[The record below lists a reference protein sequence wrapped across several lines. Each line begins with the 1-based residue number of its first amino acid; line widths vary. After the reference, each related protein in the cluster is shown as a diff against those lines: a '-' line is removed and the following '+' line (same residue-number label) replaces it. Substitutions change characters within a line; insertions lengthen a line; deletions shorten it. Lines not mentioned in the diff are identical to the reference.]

1 MGSLRERDIERRL
14 VSEAR
19 ERGGMAVK
27 LVSPGIDGLPDRL
40 VLMPGGK
47 MAFVEL
53 KRPGGKPRP
62 VQRVRIRRLVSMGYG
77 VYVVDGIEQI
87 GEVLNAIESDL

>member
-1 MGSLRERDIERRL
+1 MGSLRERDIEKRL

-53 KRPGGKPRP
+53 KAPGRKPRP
-62 VQRVRIRRLVSMGYG
+62 VQRVRIRQLVAMGYG
-77 VYVVDGIEQI
+77 VYVVDSVDQI
-87 GEVLNAIESDL
+87 GEVLDAIESDL

>member
-40 VLMPGGK
+40 VLMPDGK

-53 KRPGGKPRP
+53 KAPGRKPRP
-62 VQRVRIRRLVSMGYG
+62 VQRVRIRQLVAMGYG
-77 VYVVDGIEQI
+77 VYVIDSVDHI
-87 GEVLNAIESDL
+87 GEVLDGIQTT

>member
-19 ERGGMAVK
+19 ERGGMAMK

-40 VLMPGGK
+40 VLMPDGK

-53 KRPGGKPRP
+53 KAPGRKPRP
-62 VQRVRIRRLVSMGYG
+62 VQRVRIRQLVAMGYG

-87 GEVLNAIESDL
+87 GEVLDGICTT

>member
-27 LVSPGIDGLPDRL
+27 LASPGIDGLPDRV
-40 VLMPGGK
+40 VLMPDGK

-53 KRPGGKPRP
+53 KAPGRKPRP
-62 VQRVRIRRLVSMGYG
+62 VQRVRIRQLVAMGYG
-77 VYVVDGIEQI
+77 VYVVDSVGQI
-87 GEVLNAIESDL
+87 GEVLDGIQTT

>member
-1 MGSLRERDIERRL
+1 MRERDIERRL

-27 LVSPGIDGLPDRL
+27 LVSPGIDALPDRL
-40 VLMPGGK
+40 VLMPDGK

-53 KRPGGKPRP
+53 KAPGRKPRP
-62 VQRVRIRRLVSMGYG
+62 VQRVRIRQLVAMGYG
-77 VYVVDGIEQI
+77 VYVIDSVDQIEEVLDGIQTT
-87 GEVLNAIESDL
+87 

>member
-40 VLMPGGK
+40 VLMPDGK

-53 KRPGGKPRP
+53 KAPGRKPRP
-62 VQRVRIRRLVSMGYG
+62 VQRVRIRQLVAMGYG
-77 VYVVDGIEQI
+77 VYVVDSVDQI
-87 GEVLNAIESDL
+87 GEVLDGIQTT